1 MTHGQTALLEGR
13 ARRSDGVLGH
23 ALSTS
28 ATHSPLP
35 SGKARGSGVLLP
47 PARPPT
53 LRVRGPAQ
61 TRTALRDALTASVHL
76 RPGVFIL
83 NRAHLDSP

>member
-47 PARPPT
+47 PARPPRHCAFGD
-53 LRVRGPAQ
+53 LP
-61 TRTALRDALTASVHL
+61 
-76 RPGVFIL
+76 RPEQLFGM
-83 NRAHLDSP
+83 P